1 MDVTTIAT
9 MQVAGA
15 EALAQQSASME
26 LMKNAAEAQMQMAN
40 ILAQQ
45 AAVVNPQE
53 GFSVYG

>member
-15 EALAQQSASME
+15 AALARESASME
-26 LMKNAAEAQMQMAN
+26 LMKNAAEAQAQMAN

-45 AAVVNPQE
+45 AAVINPQQ
-53 GFSVYG
+53 GFSVYA

>member
-15 EALAQQSASME
+15 AALARQSASMKM
-26 LMKNAAEAQMQMAN
+26 MKNAAAAQMQMAN

-45 AAVVNPQE
+45 ATAVNPTE
-53 GFSVYG
+53 GFSVYA